1 VIARLWSARAARAE
15 APAYA
20 EHLRAHVLPDLRAVD
35 GYDGAMLLERDTSD
49 GTEILVL
56 TLWRSLDAIRA
67 FAGDDIE
74 DAVVADEAAKVLSDF
89 DRRVRHYELVVRDEP

>member
-1 VIARLWSARAARAE
+1 VIARFWSARATRAE

-35 GYDGAMLLERDTSD
+35 GYDGAMLLERDTAD

-67 FAGDDIE
+67 FAGDDVE
-74 DAVVADEAAKVLSDF
+74 EAVVADEAAKVLTDF
-89 DRRVRHYELVVRDEP
+89 ERRVRHYELVVRDEP